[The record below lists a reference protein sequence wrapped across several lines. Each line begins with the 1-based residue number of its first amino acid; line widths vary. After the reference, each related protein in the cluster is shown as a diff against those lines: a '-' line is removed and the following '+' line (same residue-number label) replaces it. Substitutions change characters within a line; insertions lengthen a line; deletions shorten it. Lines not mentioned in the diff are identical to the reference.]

1 MRASTFLSIAIALI
15 LAVAAVFGTQSYLNT
30 QRQQLERAANVDR
43 GEPVNMIVVARN
55 PMRFGERVTAEKLQM
70 IPWASDILPTGAF
83 TSIDELSGETDETA
97 RFVLSSMEKG
107 EPVLT
112 AKITNPGQR
121 AKLSTAISPG
131 MKAVSIA
138 VNDVLGVA
146 GFVLPGDRVDVM
158 LTRSVGND
166 RSDAFVD
173 VLLQGVRVVAIDQTA
188 DDTRDQPSVV
198 RTVTFEV
205 TTEEAQKLT
214 LGATIGTLSLALRN
228 VVEAEVEEP
237 SRMTVSELSITST
250 SAALAAA
257 EAAAAADAAAK
268 EAERQAQEQQTIAQ
282 TERLAALEEM
292 IRNMGSDVTDRLAS
306 VEQNLT
312 TARTPEP
319 EVAEKDVVV
328 ERVAEAPPAIPAFVT
343 IGVARNGQRQE
354 YTVGTNA
361 PASQ

>member
-1 MRASTFLSIAIALI
+1 MKASTFLSIAIALV
-15 LAVAAVFGTQSYLNT
+15 LAVAAVFGTQTYLDT
-30 QRQQLERAANVDR
+30 QRQQMEQSARVVRN
-43 GEPVNMIVVARN
+43 EPQNTIVVARN
-55 PMRFGERVTAEKLQM
+55 SMRFGERITAEKLEL
-70 IPWASDILPTGAF
+70 IPWASNTLPQGAF
-83 TSIDELSGETDETA
+83 TSISDLEGVTDETA
-97 RFVLSSMEKG
+97 RFVLSSMERG
-107 EPVLT
+107 EPVLS

-158 LTRSVGND
+158 LTRTSGND
-166 RSDAFVD
+166 RSGAFVD

-228 VVEAEVEEP
+228 VVGVEVEEP
-237 SRMTVSELSITST
+237 SRMTISALNVTAASEEL
-250 SAALAAA
+250 AATQAAAA
-257 EAAAAADAAAK
+257 EA
-268 EAERQAQEQQTIAQ
+268 ERLAQEQQISEQ
-282 TERLAALEEM
+282 TERLSALEEM
-292 IRNMGSDVTDRLAS
+292 IRNMGSDVAVRMAT
-306 VEQNLT
+306 VEENLSA
-312 TARTPEP
+312 ARTVEP
-319 EVAEKDVVV
+319 EVIEREVIV
-328 ERVAEAPPAIPAFVT
+328 EREVEVPRAVPAFVT

-354 YTVGTNA
+354 YTVETNEA
-361 PASQ
+361 ADQ

>member
-1 MRASTFLSIAIALI
+1 MRTSTFLSIAIALF
-15 LAVAAVFGTQSYLNT
+15 LAVAAVFGTQAYLSN
-30 QRQQLERAANVDR
+30 QRTLFEVAARSDR
-43 GEPVNMIVVARN
+43 GEPVNTIVVAKN
-55 PMRFGERVTAEKLQM
+55 PMRFGERVTADKLET
-70 IPWASDILPTGAF
+70 IPWASDTLPTGAI
-83 TSIDELSGETDETA
+83 TTIDQLAGETDETA
-97 RFVLSSMEKG
+97 RFVLSSMERG

-158 LTRSVGND
+158 LTRSEGND
-166 RSDAFVD
+166 RSNVFVD

-228 VVEAEVEEP
+228 VVAAEIEQP
-237 SRMTVSELSITST
+237 SRMTVGELSVTSA
-250 SAALAAA
+250 SAALAAQKA
-257 EAAAAADAAAK
+257 
-268 EAERQAQEQQTIAQ
+268 EAERLAQEQRTTA
-282 TERLAALEEM
+282 EADRLAALEEM
-292 IRNMGSDVTDRLAS
+292 IRNMGSDVTGRLAS
-306 VEQNLT
+306 VEENLT
-312 TARTPEP
+312 TVRTAAPQ
-319 EVAEKDVVV
+319 VV
-328 ERVAEAPPAIPAFVT
+328 EREVIVERVVEAPAAIPAFVT
-343 IGVARNGQRQE
+343 VGVARNGQRQE
-354 YTVGTNA
+354 YTVETLK
-361 PASQ
+361 PAQE

>member
-1 MRASTFLSIAIALI
+1 
-15 LAVAAVFGTQSYLNT
+15 
-30 QRQQLERAANVDR
+30 
-43 GEPVNMIVVARN
+43 
-55 PMRFGERVTAEKLQM
+55 MRFGERITAEKLEL
-70 IPWASDILPTGAF
+70 IPWASNTLPQGAF
-83 TSIDELSGETDETA
+83 TSISDLEGVTDETA
-97 RFVLSSMEKG
+97 RFVLSSMERG
-107 EPVLT
+107 EPVLS

-158 LTRSVGND
+158 LTRTSGND
-166 RSDAFVD
+166 RSGAFVD

-228 VVEAEVEEP
+228 VVGVEVEEP
-237 SRMTVSELSITST
+237 SRMTISALNVTAASEEL
-250 SAALAAA
+250 AATQAAAA
-257 EAAAAADAAAK
+257 EA
-268 EAERQAQEQQTIAQ
+268 ERLAQEQQISEQ
-282 TERLAALEEM
+282 TERLSALEEM
-292 IRNMGSDVTDRLAS
+292 IRNMGSDVAVRMAT
-306 VEQNLT
+306 VEENLSA
-312 TARTPEP
+312 ARTVEP
-319 EVAEKDVVV
+319 EVIEREVIV
-328 ERVAEAPPAIPAFVT
+328 EREVEVPRAVPAFVT

-354 YTVGTNA
+354 YTVETNEA
-361 PASQ
+361 ADQ

>member
-1 MRASTFLSIAIALI
+1 MRTSTLLSIAIAFF
-15 LAVAAVFGTQSYLNT
+15 LAVAAVFGTQSYLSSQRT
-30 QRQQLERAANVDR
+30 QFELAARADR
-43 GEPVNMIVVARN
+43 GEPVNTIVVAKN
-55 PMRFGERVTAEKLQM
+55 PMRFGERVTADKLEL
-70 IPWASDILPTGAF
+70 IPWASATLPTGAF
-83 TSIDELSGETDETA
+83 TSIAQLAGETDETA
-97 RFVLSSMEKG
+97 RFVLSSMERG

-158 LTRSVGND
+158 LTRSEGND
-166 RSDAFVD
+166 RSNVFVD

-228 VVEAEVEEP
+228 VVGAEIEQP
-237 SRMTVSELSITST
+237 SRMTVGELSVTSA
-250 SAALAAA
+250 SAALAAQQA
-257 EAAAAADAAAK
+257 
-268 EAERQAQEQQTIAQ
+268 EAERLAQEARNAAETD
-282 TERLAALEEM
+282 RLAALEQM
-292 IRNMGSDVTDRLAS
+292 IRNMGSDVTGRLAS
-306 VEQNLT
+306 VEENLT
-312 TARTPEP
+312 TVRTVAPQVVEK
-319 EVAEKDVVV
+319 EVIV
-328 ERVAEAPPAIPAFVT
+328 ERVVDAPVAIPAFVT

-354 YTVGTNA
+354 YTVETLK
-361 PASQ
+361 PAQE

>member
-1 MRASTFLSIAIALI
+1 MRASTFLSIAIALV
-15 LAVAAVFGTQSYLNT
+15 LAVAAVFGTQTYLDAQRLQMEQSARVVRNEPQNT
-30 QRQQLERAANVDR
+30 
-43 GEPVNMIVVARN
+43 IVVARN
-55 PMRFGERVTAEKLQM
+55 SMRFGERVTAEKLQL
-70 IPWASDILPTGAF
+70 IPWASDTLPQGAF
-83 TSIDELSGETDETA
+83 TSISDLEGVSDETA
-97 RFVLSSMEKG
+97 RFVLSAMERG
-107 EPVLT
+107 EPVLS

-158 LTRSVGND
+158 LTRTSGND
-166 RSDAFVD
+166 RSGAFVD

-228 VVEAEVEEP
+228 VVGVEVEEP
-237 SRMTVSELSITST
+237 SRMTISALNVTTASEEL
-250 SAALAAA
+250 AATQAAAA
-257 EAAAAADAAAK
+257 EA
-268 EAERQAQEQQTIAQ
+268 ERLAQEQQISEQ
-282 TERLAALEEM
+282 TERLSALEEM
-292 IRNMGSDVTDRLAS
+292 IRNMGSDVAVRMAT
-306 VEQNLT
+306 VEENLSA
-312 TARTPEP
+312 ARTVEP
-319 EVAEKDVVV
+319 EMIEREVIIEREV
-328 ERVAEAPPAIPAFVT
+328 EVPRAVPAFVT

-354 YTVGTNA
+354 YTVETHEA
-361 PASQ
+361 ADQ

>member
-1 MRASTFLSIAIALI
+1 MRASTLLSILIALM
-15 LAVAAVFGTQSYLNT
+15 LAVAAVFGTQNYLDA
-30 QRQQLERAANVDR
+30 QRQQLEQAARSDR
-43 GEPVNMIVVARN
+43 GEPLNTIVVARN
-55 PMRFGERVTAEKLQM
+55 PLRFGERLTAEKLEL
-70 IPWASDILPTGAF
+70 IPWASETLPTGAF
-83 TSIDELSGETDETA
+83 TAIDQLAGTTDDTA
-97 RFVLSSMEKG
+97 RFVLSSMERG
-107 EPVLT
+107 EPVLS

-158 LTRSVGND
+158 LTRTVGND
-166 RSDAFVD
+166 RSEAFVD

-228 VVEAEVEEP
+228 VVGAEIEEP
-237 SRMTVSELSITST
+237 SRMTVSELSVTSA

-257 EAAAAADAAAK
+257 QA
-268 EAERQAQEQQTIAQ
+268 EAERLALEERNAVQTD
-282 TERLAALEEM
+282 RLSALEEM
-292 IRNMGSDVTDRLAS
+292 IRNMGTDVTERLAS
-306 VEQNLT
+306 VEENLT
-312 TARTPEP
+312 TPATTAPQVIEK
-319 EVAEKDVVV
+319 EVIV
-328 ERVAEAPPAIPAFVT
+328 ERVVEVPPAAPAFVT

-354 YTVGTNA
+354 YTVETIA
-361 PASQ
+361 PAEE

>member
-1 MRASTFLSIAIALI
+1 MRASTLLSILIALM
-15 LAVAAVFGTQSYLNT
+15 LAVAAVFGTQNYLDA
-30 QRQQLERAANVDR
+30 QRQQIEQASRSDR
-43 GEPVNMIVVARN
+43 GEPLNTIVVARN
-55 PMRFGERVTAEKLQM
+55 PLRFGERLTAEKLEL
-70 IPWASDILPTGAF
+70 IPWASETLPTGAF
-83 TSIDELSGETDETA
+83 TAIDQLAGTTDDTA
-97 RFVLSSMEKG
+97 RFVLSSMERG
-107 EPVLT
+107 EPVLS

-158 LTRSVGND
+158 LTRTVGND
-166 RSDAFVD
+166 RSEAFVD

-228 VVEAEVEEP
+228 VVGAEIEEP
-237 SRMTVSELSITST
+237 SRMTVSELSVTSA

-257 EAAAAADAAAK
+257 QA
-268 EAERQAQEQQTIAQ
+268 EAERLALEERNAVQTD
-282 TERLAALEEM
+282 RLSALEEM
-292 IRNMGSDVTDRLAS
+292 IRNMGTDVTERLAS
-306 VEQNLT
+306 VEENLT
-312 TARTPEP
+312 TPATTAPQVIEK
-319 EVAEKDVVV
+319 EVIV
-328 ERVAEAPPAIPAFVT
+328 ERVVEVPPAAPAFVT

-354 YTVGTNA
+354 YTVETIA
-361 PASQ
+361 PAEE

>member
-1 MRASTFLSIAIALI
+1 MRASTFLSIAIALM
-15 LAVAAVFGTQSYLNT
+15 LAVAAVFGTQSYLDT
-30 QRQQLERAANVDR
+30 QRQQLEQAARIVRD
-43 GEPVNMIVVARN
+43 EPLNTIVVAKN
-55 PMRFGERVTAEKLQM
+55 PMRFGERVTAEKLEL
-70 IPWASDILPTGAF
+70 IPWASDTLPNGAF
-83 TSIDELSGETDETA
+83 TSIDQLAGSTDDTA
-97 RFVLSSMEKG
+97 RFVLSAMERG

-112 AKITNPGQR
+112 VKITNPGQR

-158 LTRSVGND
+158 LTRTTGND
-166 RSDAFVD
+166 RSGAFVD

-228 VVEAEVEEP
+228 VVGAEIEEP
-237 SRMTVSELSITST
+237 SRMTVSELNVTSA
-250 SAALAAA
+250 SAALAAQQA
-257 EAAAAADAAAK
+257 
-268 EAERQAQEQQTIAQ
+268 EAERIALEEQNAVQVD
-282 TERLAALEEM
+282 RLAALEEM
-292 IRNMGSDVTDRLAS
+292 IRNMGSDVTGRLAS
-306 VEQNLT
+306 VEENLT
-312 TARTPEP
+312 TVRATEP
-319 EVAEKDVVV
+319 QVIEREVIV
-328 ERVAEAPPAIPAFVT
+328 ERVVEAPQAIPAFVT

-354 YTVGTNA
+354 YTVETNKSA
-361 PASQ
+361 DQ

>member
-1 MRASTFLSIAIALI
+1 MRASTFLSIAIALV
-15 LAVAAVFGTQSYLNT
+15 LAVAAVFGTQTYLASE
-30 QRQQLERAANVDR
+30 RQQMELASRVDMSA
-43 GEPVNMIVVARN
+43 PVNTIVVAKN
-55 PMRFGERVTAEKLQM
+55 PMRFGERVTADKLQL
-70 IPWASDILPTGAF
+70 IPWASDTLPSGSF
-83 TSIDELSGETDETA
+83 TTIEELAGETDETA
-97 RFVLSSMEKG
+97 RFVLSSMERG

-158 LTRSVGND
+158 LTRSAGNN

-228 VVEAEVEEP
+228 VVGAEVEEP
-237 SRMTVSELSITST
+237 SRMTVSALNVT
-250 SAALAAA
+250 SASEALAAQQA
-257 EAAAAADAAAK
+257 
-268 EAERQAQEQQTIAQ
+268 EAERLALEERNAVQTD
-282 TERLAALEEM
+282 RLVALEEM
-292 IRNMGSDVTDRLAS
+292 IRNMGSDVTGRLAT
-306 VEQNLT
+306 VEENLT
-312 TARTPEP
+312 TVRTAREP
-319 EVAEKDVVV
+319 EAVEPEAVEPEAVEEPVVA
-328 ERVAEAPPAIPAFVT
+328 APPAVPAFVT
-343 IGVARNGQRQE
+343 IGVARNGTRQE
-354 YTVGTNA
+354 YTVETNKLA
-361 PASQ
+361 EE

>member
-1 MRASTFLSIAIALI
+1 MRASTFLSIAIALV
-15 LAVAAVFGTQSYLNT
+15 LAVAAVFGTQSYLNI
-30 QRQQLERAANVDR
+30 QRQQIEQASRADR
-43 GEPVNMIVVARN
+43 GEPLNTIVVAKN
-55 PMRFGERVTAEKLQM
+55 PMRFGERVTADKLEM
-70 IPWASDILPTGAF
+70 IPWASETLPNGAF
-83 TSIDELSGETDETA
+83 TSIEDLAGETDETA
-97 RFVLSSMEKG
+97 RFVLSSMERG
-107 EPVLT
+107 EPVLS

-158 LTRSVGND
+158 LTRTDGND
-166 RSDAFVD
+166 RSQAFVD

-228 VVEAEVEEP
+228 VVGVEVEEP
-237 SRMTVSELSITST
+237 SRMTVSELNITSAST
-250 SAALAAA
+250 QLAAQQA
-257 EAAAAADAAAK
+257 
-268 EAERQAQEQQTIAQ
+268 EAERLAQEQQAAAQ
-282 TERLAALEEM
+282 TDRLAALEEM
-292 IRNMGSDVTDRLAS
+292 IRNMGTDVTGRLAS
-306 VEQNLT
+306 VEENLT
-312 TARTPEP
+312 TARATEP
-319 EVAEKDVVV
+319 QVVEKEVIV
-328 ERVAEAPPAIPAFVT
+328 ERVVEVPAAVPAFVT

-354 YTVGTNA
+354 YTVETVK
-361 PASQ
+361 PAAE

>member
-1 MRASTFLSIAIALI
+1 MRASTLLSILIALM
-15 LAVAAVFGTQSYLNT
+15 LAVAAVFGTQNYLDA
-30 QRQQLERAANVDR
+30 QRQQLEQAARSER
-43 GEPVNMIVVARN
+43 GEPLNTIVVARN
-55 PMRFGERVTAEKLQM
+55 PLRFGERLTAEKLEL
-70 IPWASDILPTGAF
+70 IPWASETLPTGAF
-83 TSIDELSGETDETA
+83 TTIDQLAGTTDDTA
-97 RFVLSSMEKG
+97 RFVLSSMERG
-107 EPVLT
+107 EPVLS

-158 LTRSVGND
+158 LTRTVGND
-166 RSDAFVD
+166 RSEAFVD

-228 VVEAEVEEP
+228 VVGAEIEEP
-237 SRMTVSELSITST
+237 SRMTVSELSVTSA

-257 EAAAAADAAAK
+257 QA
-268 EAERQAQEQQTIAQ
+268 EAERLALEERNAVQTD
-282 TERLAALEEM
+282 RLSALEEM
-292 IRNMGSDVTDRLAS
+292 IRNMGTDVTERLAS
-306 VEQNLT
+306 VEENLT
-312 TARTPEP
+312 TPATTAPQVIEK
-319 EVAEKDVVV
+319 EVIV
-328 ERVAEAPPAIPAFVT
+328 ERVVEVPPAAPAFVT

-354 YTVGTNA
+354 YTVETIA
-361 PASQ
+361 PAEE

>member
-1 MRASTFLSIAIALI
+1 MRTSTFLSIAIALF
-15 LAVAAVFGTQSYLNT
+15 LAVAAVFGTQSYLSSQRT
-30 QRQQLERAANVDR
+30 QFEVAARSDR
-43 GEPVNMIVVARN
+43 GEPINTIVVAKN
-55 PMRFGERVTAEKLQM
+55 PMRFGERVTADKLQT
-70 IPWASDILPTGAF
+70 IPWASDTLPTGAF
-83 TSIDELSGETDETA
+83 TAIDQLAGETDETA
-97 RFVLSSMEKG
+97 RFVLSSMERG

-158 LTRSVGND
+158 LTRSEGND
-166 RSDAFVD
+166 RSNVFVD

-228 VVEAEVEEP
+228 VVGTEIEQP
-237 SRMTVSELSITST
+237 SRMTVGELSVT
-250 SAALAAA
+250 SASSALAAQKA
-257 EAAAAADAAAK
+257 
-268 EAERQAQEQQTIAQ
+268 EAERLAQDARNAAEID
-282 TERLAALEEM
+282 RLAALEEM
-292 IRNMGSDVTDRLAS
+292 IRNMGSDVTGRLAS
-306 VEQNLT
+306 VEENLT
-312 TARTPEP
+312 TVRTVAPQVVEK
-319 EVAEKDVVV
+319 EVIV
-328 ERVAEAPPAIPAFVT
+328 ERVVEIPAAIPAFVT

-354 YTVGTNA
+354 YTVETLK
-361 PASQ
+361 PAQE

>member
-1 MRASTFLSIAIALI
+1 MRASTLLSILIALM
-15 LAVAAVFGTQSYLNT
+15 LAVAAVFGTQNYLDA
-30 QRQQLERAANVDR
+30 QRQQLEQAARSER
-43 GEPVNMIVVARN
+43 GEPLNTIVVARN
-55 PMRFGERVTAEKLQM
+55 PLRFGERLTAEKLEL
-70 IPWASDILPTGAF
+70 IPWASETLPTGAF
-83 TSIDELSGETDETA
+83 TAIDQLAGTTDDTA
-97 RFVLSSMEKG
+97 RFVLSSMERG
-107 EPVLT
+107 EPVLS

-158 LTRSVGND
+158 LTRTVGND
-166 RSDAFVD
+166 RSEAFVD

-228 VVEAEVEEP
+228 VVGAEIEEP
-237 SRMTVSELSITST
+237 SRMTVSELSVTSA

-257 EAAAAADAAAK
+257 QA
-268 EAERQAQEQQTIAQ
+268 EAERLALEERNAVQTD
-282 TERLAALEEM
+282 RLSALEEM
-292 IRNMGSDVTDRLAS
+292 IRNMGTDVTERLAS
-306 VEQNLT
+306 VEENLT
-312 TARTPEP
+312 TPATTAPQVIEK
-319 EVAEKDVVV
+319 EVIV
-328 ERVAEAPPAIPAFVT
+328 ERVVEVPPAAPAFVT

-354 YTVGTNA
+354 YTVETIA
-361 PASQ
+361 PAEE

>member
-1 MRASTFLSIAIALI
+1 MRASTFLSIAIALM
-15 LAVAAVFGTQSYLNT
+15 LAVAAVFGTQSYLDT
-30 QRQQLERAANVDR
+30 QRQQLEQAARVDR
-43 GEPVNMIVVARN
+43 GQPLNTIVVARN
-55 PMRFGERVTAEKLQM
+55 PMRFGERVTAEKLEL
-70 IPWASDILPTGAF
+70 IPWASETLPTGAF
-83 TSIDELSGETDETA
+83 TTIDQLAGTTDDTA
-97 RFVLSSMEKG
+97 RFVLSAMERG

-158 LTRSVGND
+158 LTRTTGND
-166 RSDAFVD
+166 RSGAFVD

-228 VVEAEVEEP
+228 VVGAEIEEP
-237 SRMTVSELSITST
+237 SRMTVSELNVTSA
-250 SAALAAA
+250 SAALAAQQA
-257 EAAAAADAAAK
+257 
-268 EAERQAQEQQTIAQ
+268 EAERIALEEQNAVQVD
-282 TERLAALEEM
+282 RLAALEEM
-292 IRNMGSDVTDRLAS
+292 IRNMGSDVTGRLAS
-306 VEQNLT
+306 VEENLT
-312 TARTPEP
+312 TVRATEP
-319 EVAEKDVVV
+319 QVIEKEVIV
-328 ERVAEAPPAIPAFVT
+328 ERVVEAPQVIPAFVT

-354 YTVGTNA
+354 YTVETNKSA
-361 PASQ
+361 DQ